1 MAFSERAP
9 LCRVEDVP
17 LVPEAQDTT
26 PPYLLLRE
34 GSELII
40 PGLVYIPRSSAEP
53 RHEPPPTEC
62 DAIVPYGVREKKKKR
77 DGAESCESFFYK
89 V

>member
-1 MAFSERAP
+1 MRSELRDTVIAMHCVSPPIAHSDSCEMLRCKRVKMAFSERAP

-40 PGLVYIPRSSAEP
+40 PGLV
-53 RHEPPPTEC
+53 
-62 DAIVPYGVREKKKKR
+62 
-77 DGAESCESFFYK
+77 
-89 V
+89 